1 MRYGRQQ
8 RVPWGISESCYNQV
22 DAQMNY
28 QYRAFGVPE
37 LGLKRGLADDL
48 VIAPYA
54 GVMALMVMPEEAC
67 ANLEAMARQDLVGR
81 FGLYEAV
88 DYTASRLKGNQ
99 SRAVVPTYMAH
110 HSGMSLLALAHVLLG
125 QPMQRRFLSDLR
137 MRATV
142 LLLQERIPAPRET
155 ARRGHAPPPMASR
168 GGGQSAADAAVRIY
182 TNPDARI
189 PHVHLLSN
197 GRYHA
202 MVTSAGGGVSR
213 WQDLNLTRWR
223 EDVTCDD
230 RGFFFYLQD
239 VDDRHTWSSTH
250 QPMRRHMNTHEAI
263 FSQARAEFRTVH
275 RQIEAHTQIS
285 VSPEDDIELR
295 RIVLTNLSNR
305 PRTLELTSFA
315 EAVLAD
321 PTAEVAHPA
330 FNALFIQTE
339 TAPDRA
345 AVLCTRRP
353 RSAEESPPWMF
364 HAMIAGGPGA
374 DEGASFETDRA
385 RFIGR
390 GRSAADPA
398 ALDAPGPLSNTAG
411 PVLDPCVAVRRRVR
425 IEPNESV
432 TIDAVTGVGRTRD
445 EAMTLIDRYHD
456 TRLTDRVFELAWTH
470 SQVLLH
476 HLGATEADA
485 QLFARLASSIFF
497 ANPRHRAN
505 ASQLARNRK
514 GQADLWRY
522 GISGDLP
529 IVLLRVTDPAGLA
542 LVRRVIPAHA
552 YWRQKGLRVDLVIWA
567 DAFAGYRQSLWDE
580 VMGVV
585 SAGPDAHALD
595 QPGGIFVR
603 STDQLPEDDRL
614 LLQSVARVVLS
625 DRGGTLLEQVDRR
638 RERETGVMA
647 LKPSRR
653 PEPPPPGEDR
663 LPPRRLDF
671 FNGLGGF
678 TPDGREYVILLPPG
692 TVTPAPWANVLA
704 NERFGTIVTESGGG
718 YTWFENAH
726 EYRLTPWHNDPVSDP
741 PGEAFYIRDEE
752 TGRFWSPMPRPAR
765 GRTPYVCR
773 HGLGYT
779 VFEHTQDR
787 LFTELWTYVAVTA
800 PVKFTFIT
808 IRNLSNRDRRLSV
821 TGYAEWVLGQDRGRS
836 AMHVVTRVDP
846 QTGAILASSP
856 YSTDF
861 ADRLAFFHTSA
872 ADRSL
877 TGDRGEFI
885 GRNGSL
891 ADPAAMRQ
899 EQLSSRVGAGL
910 DPCGAIQA
918 FLTIPAGQE
927 RQVVFVLGAA
937 RSEAEVHDLL
947 HRFSGVDGARVAREE
962 VWEFWKRLLG
972 GVYVETPDE
981 TVNLL
986 ANHWLL
992 YQVVAGRFWGR
1003 TGFYQSGGAYGFRDQ
1018 LQDSMAMLHEC
1029 PELIRGHLL
1038 TSAGRQFA
1046 EGDVQHWWHPPTG
1059 RGVRTRF
1066 SDDYLWLPYATCRYV
1081 TGTGDTGVLDEQ
1093 VPFLD
1098 GREVAPGEESYYDLP
1113 MVTEKQA
1120 SLYEHCARAVRRGAA
1135 KMGAH
1140 GLPLIGCGDWN
1151 DGLNRV
1157 GKDGRGESVWLAFF
1171 LHDVLTTFAPVA
1183 RRRGDGDTAALCQ
1196 DTAEKLRDAIEAHTW
1211 DGRWYRRAY
1220 FDDGRPLG
1228 SAENVECCIDSLPQ
1242 SWAVLSGAARPD
1254 RARTAMQS
1262 VLESLVDWD

>member
-1 MRYGRQQ
+1 
-8 RVPWGISESCYNQV
+8 
-22 DAQMNY
+22 
-28 QYRAFGVPE
+28 
-37 LGLKRGLADDL
+37 
-48 VIAPYA
+48 
-54 GVMALMVMPEEAC
+54 
-67 ANLEAMARQDLVGR
+67 
-81 FGLYEAV
+81 
-88 DYTASRLKGNQ
+88 
-99 SRAVVPTYMAH
+99 
-110 HSGMSLLALAHVLLG
+110 
-125 QPMQRRFLSDLR
+125 
-137 MRATV
+137 
-142 LLLQERIPAPRET
+142 
-155 ARRGHAPPPMASR
+155 
-168 GGGQSAADAAVRIY
+168 
-182 TNPDARI
+182 
-189 PHVHLLSN
+189 
-197 GRYHA
+197 
-202 MVTSAGGGVSR
+202 
-213 WQDLNLTRWR
+213 
-223 EDVTCDD
+223 
-230 RGFFFYLQD
+230 
-239 VDDRHTWSSTH
+239 
-250 QPMRRHMNTHEAI
+250 
-263 FSQARAEFRTVH
+263 
-275 RQIEAHTQIS
+275 
-285 VSPEDDIELR
+285 
-295 RIVLTNLSNR
+295 
-305 PRTLELTSFA
+305 
-315 EAVLAD
+315 
-321 PTAEVAHPA
+321 
-330 FNALFIQTE
+330 
-339 TAPDRA
+339 
-345 AVLCTRRP
+345 
-353 RSAEESPPWMF
+353 
-364 HAMIAGGPGA
+364 
-374 DEGASFETDRA
+374 
-385 RFIGR
+385 
-390 GRSAADPA
+390 
-398 ALDAPGPLSNTAG
+398 
-411 PVLDPCVAVRRRVR
+411 
-425 IEPNESV
+425 
-432 TIDAVTGVGRTRD
+432 
-445 EAMTLIDRYHD
+445 
-456 TRLTDRVFELAWTH
+456 
-470 SQVLLH
+470 
-476 HLGATEADA
+476 
-485 QLFARLASSIFF
+485 
-497 ANPRHRAN
+497 
-505 ASQLARNRK
+505 
-514 GQADLWRY
+514 
-522 GISGDLP
+522 P

-542 LVRRVIPAHA
+542 LVRRVIQAHA

-1113 MVTEKQA
+1113 MVTEQRA

-1262 VLESLVDWD
+1262 VLESLVDWDRGIVSLFTPPFDKEPWDPGYIKGYVPGVRENGGQYTHAAVWVAMAMASLGQAETAWRLASAINPIRHSDTPARTAEYMVEPYVVAADVYTCRGHEGRGGWTWYTGSAAWMYRLLIESLLGISVQTDVLTLHPVVPPHWKQFTIHYRYRTTPYHIGVTVAGPETWNVRKVVVDGTAQPGPAIRMADDHRDHTVEVEVG